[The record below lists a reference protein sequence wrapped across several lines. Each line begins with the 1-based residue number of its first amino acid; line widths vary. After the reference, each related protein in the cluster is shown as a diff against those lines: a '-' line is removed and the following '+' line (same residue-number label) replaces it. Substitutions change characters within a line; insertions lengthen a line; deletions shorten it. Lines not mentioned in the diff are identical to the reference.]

1 MKVLYDTC
9 TIGPFMM
16 GFSNSETV
24 ESLTDICERQ
34 KIAAFLEV
42 DKEQVSKY
50 EGEYFKC
57 LGEYLLYLPAF
68 ELLTGPNP
76 AYVFYTLKS
85 IIHPENILEVS
96 STAFNTFSADNNSK
110 LLPAEKPV
118 ASSYLKGIF
127 CFAVMGT
134 KVSVCK
140 NCYAKVILAANGT
153 YYRLDEETAGVVK
166 ILPNLV
172 GRVMLEDYLK
182 TVVSLA
188 DMIRPANVKI
198 YIPISSSVT
207 KAITTS
213 DPSIGQTM
221 VGSGDQRI
229 SLIRSDGVAVNASV
243 TTDVRD
249 YILSNPDYIGYKD
262 MHGKFNLVGPDPF
275 TASKNGCKI
284 LPSVA
289 GNCRLFTEDDTSVQA
304 EDFYIKG
311 YFGTNTAGVPY
322 TRAVPF
328 EFISSGRNKLKFYVE
343 MDSSGIGTIRIL
355 CIESPQEITLR
366 SLITEVTTLGNAV
379 SGQYTSVGLAIS
391 PTTNGIIR

>member
-16 GFSNSETV
+16 GFSNSESV
-24 ESLTDICERQ
+24 ESLTEICERQ
-34 KIAAFLEV
+34 HIAAFLEV
-42 DKEQVSKY
+42 DKAQVSRY
-50 EGEYFKC
+50 EGEVFKC

-68 ELLTGPNP
+68 EVLTGPNP
-76 AYVFYTLKS
+76 AYTFYTLKS
-85 IIHPENILEVS
+85 IIHPENILAASANV
-96 STAFNTFSADNNSK
+96 FHTFSNNGDNV

-118 ASSYLKGIF
+118 GASFLRGMF
-127 CFAVMGT
+127 CFAAMGT
-134 KVSVCK
+134 KVTVYRD
-140 NCYAKVILAANGT
+140 CYAKVIIAAGGN
-153 YYRLDEETAGVVK
+153 YYRLDEETPKNVK

-182 TVVSLA
+182 TIVSLA
-188 DMIRPANVKI
+188 DMIRPVDAKI

-207 KAITTS
+207 KAINTG
-213 DPSIGQTM
+213 DPNIDKTAM
-221 VGSGDQRI
+221 GSGDQRVA
-229 SLIRSDGVAVNASV
+229 LIRSDGVAVNASV

-249 YILSNPDYIGYKD
+249 YILSNPNYIGYRD
-262 MHGKFNLVGPDPF
+262 MQGKFNVVGPDPF
-275 TASKNGCKI
+275 TAVKNGCKI

-289 GNCRLFTEDDTSVQA
+289 GNCRLFTNDDISVQA

-328 EFISSGRNKLKFYVE
+328 EFISANKNKLKFYVE
-343 MDSSGIGTIRIL
+343 MDSNGIGTIRIL
-355 CIESPQEITLR
+355 CIESPQEITLK